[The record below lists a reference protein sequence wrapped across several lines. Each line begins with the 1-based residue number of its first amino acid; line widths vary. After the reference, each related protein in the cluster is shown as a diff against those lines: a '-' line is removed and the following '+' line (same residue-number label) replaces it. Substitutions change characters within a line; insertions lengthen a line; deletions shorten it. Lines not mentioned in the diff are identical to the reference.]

1 MDRMRG
7 FWARLGEGWRG
18 ALFTLGFFVVWGGI
32 VLPLYLFLPR
42 SDVFKDVSAVLQS
55 FITALA
61 IAAGGYFALF
71 KLQVFR
77 NLQPH
82 LTIAHEVSHRIVSD
96 SYAHISVTAVLR
108 NSSRVKVELRE
119 GFFRLQ
125 QVSPATDEE
134 VEDLY
139 AEVFAEEHGDGSE
152 KQRKKKE
159 HIRWPVLDTHNL
171 IRPEGELGELVV
183 EPGGSHPET
192 YEFIVPR
199 NVESVLIYTYFY
211 NPAYSE
217 GSGVAEGWHATT
229 VYDISYMI

>member
-1 MDRMRG
+1 MNRLQRS
-7 FWARLGEGWRG
+7 WSRLGEGWRG
-18 ALFTLGFFVVWGGI
+18 ALFTLGFLVVWLCI
-32 VLPLYLFLPR
+32 TLPLYLFLPR
-42 SDVFKDVSAVLQS
+42 SEVFKDVSAVLQS

-61 IAAGGYFALF
+61 VAAGGYFALF

-82 LTIAHEVSHRIVSD
+82 LTIEHEISHRIISD

-125 QVSPATDEE
+125 QVVPTTDED
-134 VEDLY
+134 VARLY
-139 AEVFAEEHGDGSE
+139 AEVFEDGAGDEESD
-152 KQRKKKE
+152 
-159 HIRWPVLDTHNL
+159 HIQWPILDTHYPNWDRGK
-171 IRPEGELGELVV
+171 IVV
-183 EPGGSHPET
+183 EPGESHPET
-192 YEFIVPR
+192 YEFIVSKD
-199 NVESVLIYTYFY
+199 VESVLVYTYFD

-229 VYDISYMI
+229 VYDIR

>member
-125 QVSPATDEE
+125 QVSPATDED
-134 VEDLY
+134 VARLY
-139 AEVFAEEHGDGSE
+139 EEVFKD
-152 KQRKKKE
+152 KKYE
-159 HIRWPVLDTHNL
+159 DIQWPVLDDLDLT
-171 IRPEGELGELVV
+171 RDEGELIV
-183 EPGGSHPET
+183 EPGESHPET
-192 YEFIVPR
+192 HDFIVLKD
-199 NVESVLIYTYFY
+199 VESVLVYTYFY
-211 NPAYSE
+211 NPAYSK
-217 GSGVAEGWHATT
+217 GAGVAEGWQAIT
-229 VYDISYMI
+229 VYDIKDE

>member
-1 MDRMRG
+1 MNRLQRS
-7 FWARLGEGWRG
+7 WSRLGEGWRG
-18 ALFTLGFFVVWGGI
+18 ALFTLGFLVVWLCI
-32 VLPLYLFLPR
+32 TLPLYLFLPR
-42 SDVFKDVSAVLQS
+42 SEVFKDVSAVLQS

-61 IAAGGYFALF
+61 VAAGGYFALF

-82 LTIAHEVSHRIVSD
+82 LTIEHEISHRIISD

-125 QVSPATDEE
+125 QVVPTTDEE

-139 AEVFAEEHGDGSE
+139 AEVFEDARVDADE

-159 HIRWPVLDTHNL
+159 HVQWPVLDTHKL
-171 IRPEGELGELVV
+171 IRSEGELGEVV
-183 EPGGSHPET
+183 EPGGAHPET

-199 NVESVLIYTYFY
+199 NVESVLVYTYFA

-217 GSGVAEGWHATT
+217 GSGVAKGWHATS
-229 VYDISYMI
+229 VYDISYVI

>member
-1 MDRMRG
+1 MDRMRR

-18 ALFTLGFFVVWGGI
+18 ALFTLGFFVIWGGI

-61 IAAGGYFALF
+61 VAAGGYFALF

-96 SYAHISVTAVLR
+96 SYAHISVTAVLH

-125 QVSPATDEE
+125 QVAPATDEE

-139 AEVFAEEHGDGSE
+139 AEVFEDGAGDEES
-152 KQRKKKE
+152 E
-159 HIRWPVLDTHNL
+159 HIQWPIIDTHTL
-171 IRPEGELGELVV
+171 IRDRGEIVV

-199 NVESVLIYTYFY
+199 NVESVLVYTYFA
-211 NPAYSE
+211 NHTYSE
-217 GSGVAEGWHATT
+217 GAGVARGWHATT
-229 VYDISYMI
+229 VYDISISSGIQ

>member
-125 QVSPATDEE
+125 QVSPATDED

-139 AEVFAEEHGDGSE
+139 AEVFEEERGD
-152 KQRKKKE
+152 E
-159 HIRWPVLDTHNL
+159 HVQWPVLDTHKLN
-171 IRPEGELGELVV
+171 RPEGELVV

-192 YEFIVPR
+192 YEFIVSR
-199 NVESVLIYTYFY
+199 DVRSVLAYTYFA

-217 GSGVAEGWHATT
+217 GSGVAPGWQVTT
-229 VYDISYMI
+229 VYDI

>member
-61 IAAGGYFALF
+61 VAAGGYFALF

-125 QVSPATDEE
+125 QVSPATDE
-134 VEDLY
+134 DIARLY
-139 AEVFAEEHGDGSE
+139 AEVFEDARGDEES
-152 KQRKKKE
+152 E
-159 HIRWPVLDTHNL
+159 HIQWPVLDTHKLN
-171 IRPEGELGELVV
+171 RPEGELVV

-192 YEFIVPR
+192 YEFIVSR
-199 NVESVLIYTYFY
+199 DVESVLVYTYFA
-211 NPAYSE
+211 NSRYSP
-217 GSGVAEGWHATT
+217 GSGVAPGWQVTT
-229 VYDISYMI
+229 VYDI